1 LELKNNV
8 YLCPDT
14 TMNRRVTFIIF
25 LLELL
30 FLVSADAAR
39 MNDLT
44 DFYNRW
50 NHLTEK
56 QLVKKGND
64 YLQKDQADSALLSFS
79 LIANRYYEQSVPE
92 EVAVDYV
99 RALSNLGYMYNDF
112 YYDYQKAYNYLQTA
126 EEVALKYHTNKQLP
140 YVYLNMGVVLMTYDA
155 LYQRSTASKETM
167 AYFQKAFFS
176 AAAQKEWRAAIFCF
190 NDMMSIYEQNNDLKS
205 FLPIVRKMKQLRI
218 PARTSLLRYTLLRCD
233 AAEAWIAGHTDRAM
247 NLFRQA
253 QSAVNRQEMN
263 SERLVMMVI
272 YDRAKLLMDEGR
284 RQEALACL
292 QSLEQRALKNKLQND
307 LVSVYDMLYQFYQGE
322 HETAL
327 ADRYQ
332 LKYLRQKDALTYS
345 GHLGHVSQMQ
355 FLNKLRKANEQVQ
368 IVTEKRRDLRVTVWI
383 VSSMLVVIIGM
394 LLMLAY
400 SYRKQ
405 RHYVHVLYQKNMQ
418 FLLNED
424 DASSVQERYQNSLL
438 TEEDKDKLLHSIK
451 LVLND
456 IPSICPPSFSLQTLC
471 ERVESNSSYVS
482 QVINERYGRTFKVL
496 LNELRVNEA
505 CRRLSDPENY
515 GQFTIEA
522 VSSSVG
528 FKSRA
533 NFAVVFKKITGLTPT
548 EFQHTAHRESMSE
561 GDEKS

>member
-1 LELKNNV
+1 
-8 YLCPDT
+8 
-14 TMNRRVTFIIF
+14 
-25 LLELL
+25 
-30 FLVSADAAR
+30 

-64 YLQKDQADSALLSFS
+64 YLQQNQADSALLSFS
-79 LIANRYYEQSVPE
+79 LIANRYYDQAVPE
-92 EVAVDYV
+92 EVASDYV
-99 RALSNLGYMYNDF
+99 RALSNMGYMYNDF
-112 YYDYQKAYNYLQTA
+112 YYDYQKAYNSLKMA
-126 EEVALKYHTNKQLP
+126 EEVALKYHTVKQLP
-140 YVYLNMGVVLMTYDA
+140 YVYLNLGVVLMTYDA
-155 LYQRSTASKETM
+155 LYRRNTTSKQTL
-167 AYFQKAFFS
+167 AYFQKAFYS
-176 AAAQKEWRAAIFCF
+176 AADQKEWRAAIFCF
-190 NDMMSIYEQNNDLKS
+190 NDMMNIYEQNNDLKS
-205 FLPIVRKMKQLRI
+205 LMPVVRKMKQLRV
-218 PARTSLLRYTLLRCD
+218 PAHTSLLKYTLLRCD
-233 AAEAWIAGHTDRAM
+233 AAEAWMAGHADRAM
-247 NLFRQA
+247 DKFKQA
-253 QSAVNRQEMN
+253 QAAVNPTEMN
-263 SERLVMMVI
+263 KERLVMMVI
-272 YDRAKLLMDEGR
+272 YDRAKLLMDQNR
-284 RQEALACL
+284 RKEALACL

-307 LVSVYDMLYQFYQGE
+307 LVSVYDMLYEFYCGE
-322 HETAL
+322 HENAL

-332 LKYLRQKDALTYS
+332 LKYLQQKDKLTYR
-345 GHLGHVSQMQ
+345 GYLGNVSQIQ

-368 IVTEKRRDLRVTVWI
+368 IETEKRSNLRVTVWI
-383 VSSMLVVIIGM
+383 VSSSLIVIICM

-418 FLLNED
+418 FLLNEV
-424 DASSVQERYQNSLL
+424 DASAVQERYQNSLL
-438 TEEDKDKLLHSIK
+438 TEEDKDKLLHAIK

-456 IPSICPPSFSLQTLC
+456 IPSICSPSFSLQMLC

-482 QVINERYGRTFKVL
+482 QVINEKYGRTFKVL

-505 CRRLSDPENY
+505 CRRLSDPDNY

-561 GDEKS
+561 EDEKS